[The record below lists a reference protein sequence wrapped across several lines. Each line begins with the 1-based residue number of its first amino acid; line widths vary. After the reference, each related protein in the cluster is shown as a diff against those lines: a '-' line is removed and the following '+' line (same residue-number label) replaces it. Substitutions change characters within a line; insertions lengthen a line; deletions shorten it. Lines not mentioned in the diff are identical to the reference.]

1 MLLQL
6 AKELM
11 KIVEKERILI
21 VNFED
26 YRWEEYS
33 LKLLEEIWNL
43 YKERIWKSGKVFLFL
58 DEIHNIPGW
67 EKFVRTLHDKKEA
80 NIFVSGSCSKLLS
93 KEYATL
99 LSGRYMEFQ
108 IFPLSFQEFL
118 KFKNISTENK
128 LNLLAKKREV
138 LKLLYNYM
146 EFGGF
151 PRVVIT
157 EDKDLLR
164 SYFETIVM
172 KDVAEKY
179 KIKEIEKL
187 RRIAVFYLTNIS
199 NKITFNS
206 LSKNLEI
213 PIHTVERFSYYLQE
227 AFLLFFVNAF
237 SASLKVQEKL
247 PKKVYSIDNGLSNI
261 VGFRLN
267 KDIGKFMEN
276 VVFLELKKTNNEI
289 YYSKVNDKEV
299 DFVVKEGLKIKQLI
313 QVTYASGKDEVEKR
327 ELESLLKASKELKCK
342 DLLVITWDYEDEI
355 KVKSK
360 KIVCKPLWKW
370 LIDAS

>member
-1 MLLQL
+1 
-6 AKELM
+6 
-11 KIVEKERILI
+11 
-21 VNFED
+21 

-58 DEIHNIPGW
+58 YEIHNIPGW

-99 LSGRYMEFQ
+99 LYGRYMEFQ

-261 VGFRLN
+261 AGFKLN

-313 QVTYASGKDEVEKR
+313 QVTYASGKDEIEKR